1 LPGRE
6 LKDSRGQSGGSA
18 NYQSCRYNVASK
30 HLKRM
35 TKRERKKKTASKSF
49 ILALTFVE
57 DKIKLIR
64 KNGRNKLWNLLFAS
78 IIYYQNVMIIG
89 SEKIKNS
96 FILLLLIL

>member
-1 LPGRE
+1 M
-6 LKDSRGQSGGSA
+6 
-18 NYQSCRYNVASK
+18 N
-30 HLKRM
+30 RM

-78 IIYYQNVMIIG
+78 IIYNTKM
-89 SEKIKNS
+89 
-96 FILLLLIL
+96 